1 MAEYSFVTVW
11 RLEAP
16 IDRVYELIRDSLRW
30 PAWWAAVS
38 NVDER
43 VSGDA
48 TTGIGNVRRYTFKG
62 KLPYS
67 LAFDLRVTE
76 LAPPRILAGE
86 ASGELAGTGV
96 WTLRE
101 ADGVTLARYD
111 WNVRT
116 TRWWMNL
123 LAPLVGGVFRS
134 NHDFVMRSGAR
145 GICAELG
152 GVGGSCEW
160 IQPEAGTSES

>member
-1 MAEYSFVTVW
+1 MADYSFVTIW

-30 PAWWAAVS
+30 PEWWPAVS
-38 NVDER
+38 RVEER
-43 VSGDA
+43 AAGDA
-48 TTGIGNVRRYTFKG
+48 TGLGNVRRYTFKG

-67 LAFDLRVTE
+67 LAFDLRVTRLE
-76 LAPPRILAGE
+76 PPRILAGE
-86 ASGELAGTGV
+86 AAGELVGTGV

-101 ADGVTLARYD
+101 DAGVTFARYD

-123 LAPLVGGVFRS
+123 LAPLAAGIFKS

-152 GVGGSCEW
+152 GVAGTCEW
-160 IQPEAGTSES
+160 VLQADAGPAA

>member
-1 MAEYSFVTVW
+1 MSDYSFVTVW

-16 IDRVYELIRDSLRW
+16 IERVYELIRDSLRW
-30 PAWWAAVS
+30 PQWWAAVAA
-38 NVDER
+38 VEER
-43 VSGDA
+43 APGDPQ
-48 TTGIGNVRRYTFKG
+48 TGLGNVRRYTFKG

-67 LAFDLRVTE
+67 LAFDLRVTTLE
-76 LAPPRILAGE
+76 PPSVLGGE

-96 WTLRE
+96 WTLSER
-101 ADGVTLARYD
+101 DGVTYARYD

-123 LAPLVGGVFRS
+123 LAPLAGGVFRA
-134 NHDFVMRSGAR
+134 NHDFVMQSGAR

-152 GVGGSCEW
+152 GVSGTCEW
-160 IQPEAGTSES
+160 VQQETAA

>member
-30 PAWWAAVS
+30 PEWWAAVS
-38 NVDER
+38 LVEQR
-43 VSGDA
+43 SLGDA
-48 TTGIGNVRRYTFKG
+48 TTGVGNVRRYTFKG

-76 LAPPRILAGE
+76 LAPPQTLAGE
-86 ASGELAGTGV
+86 ASGELVGTGV

-101 ADGVTLARYD
+101 ADGVTFARYD

-123 LAPLVGGVFRS
+123 FTPLARGIFKS

-152 GVGGSCEW
+152 GVSGTCEW
-160 IQPEAGTSES
+160 VQEEGPARAG